1 MKEYQS
7 LAWAQKLLL
16 LLVLQTCQLH
26 LGTWFNF
33 ESNQIII
40 SQRERAWLVYVAV
53 CARADADLSRYNKA
67 LFSSKLSFRSLEL

>member
-16 LLVLQTCQLH
+16 LLVLHH

-67 LFSSKLSFRSLEL
+67 LFSTKLSF